1 MRDEYQ
7 ETFQKGNRCQW
18 NFIFSTM
25 DHYKFYFK
33 RILVCENISGILKKQ
48 QWLFLTNGIDDFE
61 KTEQINGN
69 LWRTSKL

>member
-1 MRDEYQ
+1 
-7 ETFQKGNRCQW
+7 
-18 NFIFSTM
+18 M

-33 RILVCENISGILKKQ
+33 RILVCKNISGILKKQ

>member
-1 MRDEYQ
+1 
-7 ETFQKGNRCQW
+7 
-18 NFIFSTM
+18 M

-33 RILVCENISGILKKQ
+33 RILGCENISGIFQKQ